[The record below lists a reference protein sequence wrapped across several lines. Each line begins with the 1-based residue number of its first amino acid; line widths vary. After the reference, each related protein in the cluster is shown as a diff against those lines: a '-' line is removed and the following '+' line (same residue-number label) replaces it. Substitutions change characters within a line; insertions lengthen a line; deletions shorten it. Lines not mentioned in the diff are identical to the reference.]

1 MIHIKRNIC
10 LVAVS
15 CTLLAGIPLQGVAQ
29 TGRTAKVQT
38 TQNHKITVS
47 GTVLDKTTNDPLIG
61 VSVVVKGVA
70 NAGTI
75 TDMDGKFTLKL
86 PYAEAPLVFS
96 YLGYQPQEI
105 VPGAKKELTVLL
117 QEDTKALQEVV
128 VVGYTKQRKETM
140 IGSVATITTKDLTQ
154 SPTANINNALAGRL
168 PGLIVN
174 QYAGGEPGVD
184 QSELFIR
191 GKATYGNQ
199 SAIVIVDGIERD
211 MSYLAP
217 DEIETFTILKDASAT
232 AAYGIRG
239 ANGVIVITTKRGKA
253 AEKATVNLKASI
265 GINQPI
271 GFPEYLGSADY
282 ATLYNEARL
291 NDAKMTGADISSL
304 NLFSQQSIDNFRRA
318 KGDNS
323 DGLGYDWDYYDFA
336 FKPGLQE
343 DVSLSIRG
351 GTDKV
356 RYYVLANYFS
366 QGGNYKYSNA
376 GEYDSQTK
384 FTRYNFRS
392 NIDININRYLS
403 TRLDLGARITDRNAP
418 GTTAGRLMTICAT
431 QPPYLPILVEENAH
445 PQNEE
450 YIQQNPRGMLYGDNI
465 YRYNLLGELSR
476 TGYLNEKNTYL
487 NGSFAM
493 NLDMEFLTKGLK
505 AEVMFSYDASE
516 GRWINRKLDTYKDG
530 YREYPKYATF
540 MPIEGSDAYMAGGHY
555 TGAYKTGNKYDID
568 QTIGNGFSHNASDGR
583 TYIQAR
589 LDYNRLFSNR
599 HEVTAMLLANRGNR
613 TVNNELAYHSQGI
626 TGRFAYYYNQKYLM
640 EFNFGYNGSENFA
653 PGKRYGFFPAG
664 SIGWVVSEEEFMKKA
679 SWIDFLKVRASYG
692 LVGSDNVSSR
702 FPYLAFYGGGSGYDF
717 GNNFGTNV
725 GGTSEGNLANANLT
739 WEKARKLNV
748 GIDFTTLNQ
757 RLALTIDAF
766 YEYRFDII
774 TDMNSDG
781 IMGYPDIVGKDAAL
795 QNLGEVSN
803 RGVDIELSWNDKIG
817 KDFRYYI
824 RPNLTFSRNRLEYK
838 AEVAR
843 KNSWR
848 KETGKR
854 LYENFVYVFDHFV
867 ADQEEA
873 DRLNKIGYQPWGQLI
888 PGDVVYKDLDRNGV
902 IDDEDRTVMG
912 NPRSPELMFGIPFGF
927 QYKNFDFS
935 VLLQGATKSSILL
948 NGAAVFDFPQFEQ
961 DKIGRVKKMHLD
973 RWTPETAA
981 TAKYPALHYGT
992 HDNNKNGN
1000 SSLFLYDASY
1010 LRLKNVEIGY
1020 NVSPKL
1026 LRKFHVQQARI
1037 YVQGLNLLTF
1047 DKLGDVDIDPETKS
1061 GDGASWYPIQKVF
1074 NFGIDITF

>member
-1 MIHIKRNIC
+1 
-10 LVAVS
+10 
-15 CTLLAGIPLQGVAQ
+15 
-29 TGRTAKVQT
+29 
-38 TQNHKITVS
+38 
-47 GTVLDKTTNDPLIG
+47 
-61 VSVVVKGVA
+61 
-70 NAGTI
+70 
-75 TDMDGKFTLKL
+75 
-86 PYAEAPLVFS
+86 
-96 YLGYQPQEI
+96 
-105 VPGAKKELTVLL
+105 
-117 QEDTKALQEVV
+117 
-128 VVGYTKQRKETM
+128 
-140 IGSVATITTKDLTQ
+140 
-154 SPTANINNALAGRL
+154 
-168 PGLIVN
+168 
-174 QYAGGEPGVD
+174 
-184 QSELFIR
+184 
-191 GKATYGNQ
+191 
-199 SAIVIVDGIERD
+199 
-211 MSYLAP
+211 
-217 DEIETFTILKDASAT
+217 
-232 AAYGIRG
+232 
-239 ANGVIVITTKRGKA
+239 
-253 AEKATVNLKASI
+253 
-265 GINQPI
+265 
-271 GFPEYLGSADY
+271 
-282 ATLYNEARL
+282 
-291 NDAKMTGADISSL
+291 
-304 NLFSQQSIDNFRRA
+304 
-318 KGDNS
+318 
-323 DGLGYDWDYYDFA
+323 
-336 FKPGLQE
+336 
-343 DVSLSIRG
+343 
-351 GTDKV
+351 
-356 RYYVLANYFS
+356 
-366 QGGNYKYSNA
+366 
-376 GEYDSQTK
+376 
-384 FTRYNFRS
+384 
-392 NIDININRYLS
+392 
-403 TRLDLGARITDRNAP
+403 
-418 GTTAGRLMTICAT
+418 
-431 QPPYLPILVEENAH
+431 
-445 PQNEE
+445 
-450 YIQQNPRGMLYGDNI
+450 
-465 YRYNLLGELSR
+465 
-476 TGYLNEKNTYL
+476 
-487 NGSFAM
+487 
-493 NLDMEFLTKGLK
+493 
-505 AEVMFSYDASE
+505 
-516 GRWINRKLDTYKDG
+516 
-530 YREYPKYATF
+530 
-540 MPIEGSDAYMAGGHY
+540 
-555 TGAYKTGNKYDID
+555 
-568 QTIGNGFSHNASDGR
+568 
-583 TYIQAR
+583 
-589 LDYNRLFSNR
+589 
-599 HEVTAMLLANRGNR
+599 
-613 TVNNELAYHSQGI
+613 
-626 TGRFAYYYNQKYLM
+626 M
-640 EFNFGYNGSENFA
+640 EFNFGYNGSENFT

-854 LYENFVYVFDHFV
+854 LYENFV
-867 ADQEEA
+867 
-873 DRLNKIGYQPWGQLI
+873 
-888 PGDVVYKDLDRNGV
+888 
-902 IDDEDRTVMG
+902 
-912 NPRSPELMFGIPFGF
+912 
-927 QYKNFDFS
+927 
-935 VLLQGATKSSILL
+935 
-948 NGAAVFDFPQFEQ
+948 FPQFEQ

>member
-29 TGRTAKVQT
+29 TGRTAKVQA
-38 TQNHKITVS
+38 TQSNKITVS

-217 DEIETFTILKDASAT
+217 DDIETFTILKDAAAT

-304 NLFSQQSIDNFRRA
+304 NLFSQQAIDNFRRA

-902 IDDEDRTVMG
+902 IDDEDRTAMG

>member
-29 TGRTAKVQT
+29 TGRTAKVQA
-38 TQNHKITVS
+38 TQSNKITVS

-304 NLFSQQSIDNFRRA
+304 NLFSQQAIDNFRRA

-653 PGKRYGFFPAG
+653 PGKRYGFFPSG

-902 IDDEDRTVMG
+902 IDDEDRTAMG